1 MRRIAI
7 LCLALLPACATLRG
21 SHRNNVTVN
30 LGASPDSV
38 LRIAATQLQLHG
50 YEVSRIDSQMVVTMP
65 RTIPNYLREVST
77 REPQLPGTE
86 WILQV
91 TTEPLI
97 MARGTRLRVSG
108 FVVPKRPPVS
118 PGNAVAEYA
127 IPVDARNQR
136 LFREI
141 NVVADWIEDA
151 TIRAVKERRGKG

>member
-1 MRRIAI
+1 
-7 LCLALLPACATLRG
+7 
-21 SHRNNVTVN
+21 VTVN
-30 LGASPDSV
+30 LGATPDSV

-77 REPQLPGTE
+77 RREPEIPGNE
-86 WILQV
+86 WILQI

-127 IPVDARNQR
+127 IPVDARNQS

-141 NVVADWIEDA
+141 NVVADWIENA
-151 TIRAVKERRGKG
+151 AVRAQKERRSKD

>member
-1 MRRIAI
+1 MRGIAV

-30 LGASPDSV
+30 LGVSPDSV

-50 YEVSRIDSQMVVTMP
+50 YEVNRIDSQMVVTMP
-65 RTIPNYLREVST
+65 RSIPNYLREVST
-77 REPQLPGTE
+77 REPELAGNE
-86 WILQV
+86 WILQI
-91 TTEPLI
+91 TSEPLV
-97 MARGTRLRVSG
+97 MTRGTRLRVSG
-108 FVVPKRPPVS
+108 FVVPKRPRVS

-127 IPVDARNQR
+127 IPVDARNER

-151 TIRAVKERRGKG
+151 AVRALKEGRGKE